1 MLTRSIILTLVLW
14 LVGSVFIS
22 AQSSEFVAGT
32 FRGTRV
38 INGHSVEMLRQGEM
52 EMIINHRFGRFNEG
66 FNELFGLD
74 QANIRIGLDYGVNDW
89 LSVGLGR
96 SSLGK
101 EFDGFVKLRLL
112 RQRVAGQGG
121 MPFSLTFFSS
131 TAYNSAPV
139 TDDTRPLAWQN
150 RLAFTSQFYLA
161 RKVSDRL
168 SVQLMPSYVH
178 YNLVTT
184 ADQANDLVALGG
196 AFRYK
201 VSQNFAIT
209 GEYFHNLYG
218 QVLDGATNPLS
229 IGVDINTGSHVF
241 QLHLTN
247 STAMIEKQFIGE
259 TNGSWLNGD
268 IHLGF
273 NMVRTFKL
281 KGRRY

>member
-1 MLTRSIILTLVLW
+1 MLIRSLFTLTLL
-14 LVGSVFIS
+14 LLLAPTSLD
-22 AQSSEFVAGT
+22 AQTGKYTTAT

-74 QANIRIGLDYGVNDW
+74 QANIRIGLDYGIRDW
-89 LSVGLGR
+89 ISVGVGR

-101 EFDGFVKLRLL
+101 EFDGFLKLRLL
-112 RQRVAGQGG
+112 RQRLEGQGF

-131 TAYNSAPV
+131 TAYNSAEV
-139 TDDTRPLAWQN
+139 TDQTRPLAWQN
-150 RLAFTSQFYLA
+150 RLAFTSQIYLA
-161 RKVSDRL
+161 RKFSDRF
-168 SVQLMPSYVH
+168 SAQLMPSYVH

-184 ADQANDLVALGG
+184 NNQSNDLFSIGA

-201 VSQNFAIT
+201 VSKNFAIT
-209 GEYFHNLYG
+209 GEYFHNISG
-218 QVLDGATNPLS
+218 EVLAGATNPLS

-259 TNGSWLNGD
+259 TSGKWLDGD

-273 NMVRTFKL
+273 NMIRTFKV

>member
-1 MLTRSIILTLVLW
+1 MLTRSLFNLVL
-14 LVGSVFIS
+14 LLLL
-22 AQSSEFVAGT
+22 SSSGLSGQAEKYTTAT

-74 QANIRIGLDYGVNDW
+74 QANIRIGLDYGIRDW
-89 LSVGLGR
+89 LSVGAGR

-101 EFDGFVKLRLL
+101 EFDGFLKMRLL
-112 RQRVAGQGG
+112 RQRLAGQGL

-131 TAYNSAPV
+131 TAYNSSLV
-139 TDDTRPLAWQN
+139 TDQSRPLAWQN

-161 RKVSDRL
+161 RKFSDRF
-168 SVQLMPSYVH
+168 SAQLMPSYVH

-184 ADQANDLVALGG
+184 NNQSNDLVAIGA

-201 VSQNFAIT
+201 VSKNFAIT
-209 GEYFHNLYG
+209 GEYFQNISG
-218 QVLDGATNPLS
+218 EVLAGATNPLS

-273 NMVRTFKL
+273 NMVRTFKV

>member
-1 MLTRSIILTLVLW
+1 MTIRYLLALLLCGALSSA
-14 LVGSVFIS
+14 SVV
-22 AQSSEFVAGT
+22 AQSERHVSGT
-32 FRGTRV
+32 FRGTRI

-74 QANIRIGLDYGVNDW
+74 QANIRIGLDYGIKDW
-89 LSVGLGR
+89 FSAGLGR

-112 RQRVAGQGG
+112 RQRLKGLGG

-131 TAYNSAPV
+131 TAYNSAKV

-161 RKVSDRL
+161 RKFSDRF
-168 SVQLMPSYVH
+168 SAQLMPSYVH
-178 YNLVTT
+178 YNLVATN
-184 ADQANDLVALGG
+184 DQSNDLVALGA

-201 VSQNFAIT
+201 VSKNFAVT

-218 QVLDGATNPLS
+218 QVQDGATNPLS
-229 IGVDINTGSHVF
+229 FGVDINTGSHVF

-259 TNGSWLNGD
+259 TNGNWLDGD

-281 KGRRY
+281 RGRRY

>member
-1 MLTRSIILTLVLW
+1 MITRSLFHLVL
-14 LVGSVFIS
+14 LLLLSS
-22 AQSSEFVAGT
+22 AGLQAQVEKYTTAT

-74 QANIRIGLDYGVNDW
+74 QANIRIGLDYGIRDW
-89 LSVGLGR
+89 VSVGVGR

-101 EFDGFVKLRLL
+101 EFDGFLKLRLL
-112 RQRVAGQGG
+112 RQGSAGQGG
-121 MPFSLTFFSS
+121 MPFSLTFFNS
-131 TAYNSAPV
+131 TAYNSAQV
-139 TDDTRPLAWQN
+139 TDQTRPLAWQN

-161 RKVSDRL
+161 RKFSDRF
-168 SVQLMPSYVH
+168 SAQLMPSYVH

-184 ADQANDLVALGG
+184 NTQSNDLIALGA

-201 VSQNFAIT
+201 VSKNFAIT
-209 GEYFHNLYG
+209 GEYFQNISG
-218 QVLDGATNPLS
+218 EVLAGATNPLS
-229 IGVDINTGSHVF
+229 VGVDINTGSHVF

-259 TNGSWLNGD
+259 TNGNWLNGD

-273 NMVRTFKL
+273 NMVRTFKV

>member
-1 MLTRSIILTLVLW
+1 MLTRYLFTLTFLL
-14 LVGSVFIS
+14 LLGSTALQ
-22 AQSSEFVAGT
+22 AQSEKYSSAT

-74 QANIRIGLDYGVNDW
+74 QANVRIGLDYGIKDW
-89 LSVGLGR
+89 VSIGTGR

-112 RQRVAGQGG
+112 RQRLKGQGG
-121 MPFSLTFFSS
+121 MPFSLAFFSS
-131 TAYNSAPV
+131 TAYNSAKV
-139 TDDTRPLAWQN
+139 TDQTRPLAWQN

-161 RKVSDRL
+161 RKFSDRL

-184 ADQANDLVALGG
+184 GDQDNDLVALGA

-201 VSQNFAIT
+201 VSKNFAVT
-209 GEYFHNLYG
+209 GEYFQNISG
-218 QVLDGATNPLS
+218 KVISGATNPLS

-259 TNGSWLNGD
+259 TSGNWLDGD

>member
-1 MLTRSIILTLVLW
+1 MRTRSLFTLALLLVLASTG
-14 LVGSVFIS
+14 LQ
-22 AQSSEFVAGT
+22 AQTEKYATAT

-74 QANIRIGLDYGVNDW
+74 QANIRIGLDYGIKDW
-89 LSVGLGR
+89 VSIGAGR

-101 EFDGFVKLRLL
+101 EFDGFLKLRLL
-112 RQRVAGQGG
+112 RQRLKGQGF

-131 TAYNSAPV
+131 TAYNSAKV
-139 TDDTRPLAWQN
+139 TDQTRPLAWQN

-161 RKVSDRL
+161 RKFSDRL

-184 ADQANDLVALGG
+184 GDQDNDLVAVGA

-201 VSQNFAIT
+201 VSKNFALT
-209 GEYFHNLYG
+209 GEYFHNLSG
-218 QVLDGATNPLS
+218 EVLSGATNPLS

-259 TNGSWLNGD
+259 TNGNWLDGD

-273 NMVRTFKL
+273 NMVRTFKV

>member
-1 MLTRSIILTLVLW
+1 MITRSLLLLATLLLLTTADLQ
-14 LVGSVFIS
+14 
-22 AQSSEFVAGT
+22 AQAEKYTTAT

-74 QANIRIGLDYGVNDW
+74 QANIRIGFDYGIRDW
-89 LSVGLGR
+89 ISVGAGR

-101 EFDGFVKLRLL
+101 EFDGFLKLRLL
-112 RQRVAGQGG
+112 RQRLAGQGF

-131 TAYNSAPV
+131 TAYNSAQV
-139 TDDTRPLAWQN
+139 TDQARPLAWQN
-150 RLAFTSQFYLA
+150 RMAFTSQFYLA
-161 RKVSDRL
+161 RKFSDWL
-168 SVQLMPSYVH
+168 SAQLMPSYVH

-184 ADQANDLVALGG
+184 NNQSNDLISVGA

-201 VSQNFAIT
+201 VSKNFAIT
-209 GEYFHNLYG
+209 GEYFYNISG
-218 QVLDGATNPLS
+218 EVLTGATNPLS
-229 IGVDINTGSHVF
+229 FGVDINTGSHVF

-259 TNGSWLNGD
+259 TSGNWLDGD

-273 NMVRTFKL
+273 NMVRTFKV

>member
-1 MLTRSIILTLVLW
+1 MRTRTLFTLALLLVLVSTG
-14 LVGSVFIS
+14 LQ
-22 AQSSEFVAGT
+22 AQTEKYATAT

-74 QANIRIGLDYGVNDW
+74 QANIRIGLDYGIKDW
-89 LSVGLGR
+89 VSIGAGR

-101 EFDGFVKLRLL
+101 EFDGFLKLRLL
-112 RQRVAGQGG
+112 RQRLKGQGF

-131 TAYNSAPV
+131 TAYNSAKV
-139 TDDTRPLAWQN
+139 TDQTRPLAWQN
-150 RLAFTSQFYLA
+150 RMAFTSQLYLA
-161 RKVSDRL
+161 RKFSDRF
-168 SVQLMPSYVH
+168 SAQLMPSYVH

-184 ADQANDLVALGG
+184 ATQSNDLVALGA

-201 VSQNFAIT
+201 VSKNLAVT
-209 GEYFHNLYG
+209 GEYFQKISG
-218 QVLDGATNPLS
+218 EVFAGATNPLS
-229 IGVDINTGSHVF
+229 VGVDINTGSHVF

-259 TNGSWLNGD
+259 TNGNWLDGD